1 MNAFKHYFSCL
12 LFVTLFASA
21 KATPT
26 DSVTVY
32 IFLSETCPICQT
44 ATLELKN
51 IYNQYHSKGVEFVGL
66 FPNTEMSND
75 LSILKFGKKY
85 NLPFPLKVDE
95 GQQKVK
101 QFSALVTPQVFVV
114 SNADGQIIYN
124 GRIDNGFER
133 VGKKRQV
140 TTEFYLKNALDE
152 ILSNRPV
159 TMKETLPVGCFIN
172 KK

>member
-1 MNAFKHYFSCL
+1 MKLFKHYFSCMV
-12 LFVTLFASA
+12 FIAFFTSA
-21 KATPT
+21 KASPT

-44 ATLELKN
+44 ATLELKS
-51 IYNQYHSKGVEFVGL
+51 IYNQYHSKGVRFIGL
-66 FPNTEMSND
+66 FPNIEMSND
-75 LSILKFGKKY
+75 ASISKFGKKY

-101 QFSALVTPQVFVV
+101 QFSATVTPQVFVR
-114 SNADGQIIYN
+114 NTDDQIIYN

-159 TMKETLPVGCFIN
+159 TVKETIPVGCFIN